1 MKRLL
6 TVGILLTWMSLFM
19 SGFVLG
25 SEPQPAHE
33 SITNVKLLTWATA
46 SPIQWGRGL
55 LLGGLGLVGALV
67 TVFGLIGGTVPGTA
81 GQAQIDADNARLNTY
96 YEQLKRLMATSPP
109 DGTAIEAVER
119 AVNNLR
125 DDLRA
130 ERWRQFGIAAFF
142 YVILGGAV
150 ATILAAD
157 ILQALVIGAGWTG
170 WLGTLGLKADYAKRK
185 ELKDTVL
192 EETLERAGK
201 AETLVRSSGN
211 ANLISALS
219 SDPWEDNVR
228 VAKAL

>member
-1 MKRLL
+1 
-6 TVGILLTWMSLFM
+6 
-19 SGFVLG
+19 
-25 SEPQPAHE
+25 
-33 SITNVKLLTWATA
+33 
-46 SPIQWGRGL
+46 
-55 LLGGLGLVGALV
+55 LGLVGALV